1 VEVSRSRF
9 FLQRLSHGAKFRANP
24 CYELFPYSRLEMAE
38 QTARS
43 DVAADPDAYGLLRP
57 IPGSSLPIL
66 SVCRETAL
74 IFLTLREPG
83 PLPGYAESVFRL
95 GDGRELKRLIFDRIL
110 EVTESEHY
118 VSGPEACVHLGLD
131 TSLGIGRLARL
142 SHAALRYGQALE
154 LKDPSALSLR
164 LYLYNQQP
172 ASADWRRRLSRGLSA
187 AEFLGIASG
196 GSNERALRRAWRS
209 VKGPEGWHFFTAQTP
224 KPHHAARSPCKLYV
238 SPRAEALPEA
248 LRAAIETL
256 ASTEAQQFKLGAD
269 LYGILRPDKLVAYF
283 PSKEG
288 LLAAL
293 EALRSRLE
301 GMPVQG
307 VPFTAEVAGGLLSWG
322 VDPTH
327 ADAVTGYSW
336 RQWITNRL
344 AVTIIA
350 AQDAAGGTQ
359 EPWRFA
365 LERIRLEG
373 VDPQT
378 FSPTSE
384 WTEAQRK

>member
-1 VEVSRSRF
+1 VF
-9 FLQRLSHGAKFRANP
+9 QGLLQGATFRANP
-24 CYELFPYSRLEMAE
+24 SYELAPYNRLEMAE
-38 QTARS
+38 QSALS
-43 DVAADPDAYGLLRP
+43 DVAAEPDAYGLLRP

-66 SVCRETAL
+66 AVCRETAL
-74 IFLTLREPG
+74 IFLTLRVPG
-83 PLPGYAESVFRL
+83 PLPGYAESIFSI
-95 GDGRELKRLIFDRIL
+95 GDGRELKRLICDRIL
-110 EVTESEHY
+110 EVAGSEGY
-118 VSGPEACVHLGLD
+118 VSGPEACVRLGLD
-131 TSLGIGRLARL
+131 GSLGVGRLARL

-172 ASADWRRRLSRGLSA
+172 ASAGWRRRLSAGLHA
-187 AEFLGIASG
+187 AEFLGIARG

-209 VKGPEGWHFFTAQTP
+209 VDGPEGWHFFTAQAP
-224 KPHHAARSPCKLYV
+224 KPSAAGSPCKLYV
-238 SPRAEALPEA
+238 SPLAEVLPEA
-248 LRAAIETL
+248 LRVAIQTL
-256 ASTEAQQFKLGAD
+256 AGTEAQQFKVGAH

-283 PSKEG
+283 ASKEG

-307 VPFTAEVAGGLLSWG
+307 VPFTAEAAGGLLSWG
-322 VDPTH
+322 VDPMH
-327 ADAVTGYSW
+327 ASAVTGYSW

-344 AVTIIA
+344 AAALIA
-350 AQDAAGGTQ
+350 AQNAPGSAP

-378 FSPTSE
+378 FSPTAG
-384 WTEAQRK
+384 WTGAQTQ